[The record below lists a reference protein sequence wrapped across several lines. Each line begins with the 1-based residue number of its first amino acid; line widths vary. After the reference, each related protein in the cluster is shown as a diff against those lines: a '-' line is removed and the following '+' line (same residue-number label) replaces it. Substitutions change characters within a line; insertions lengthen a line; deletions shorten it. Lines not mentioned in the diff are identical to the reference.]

1 MPPLGR
7 LVYVMAKSPAAG
19 RVKTR
24 LCPPLEP
31 RQAAEL
37 AAAFVEDLLASLVRA
52 GDFEV
57 RLALEEHSRE
67 HDSRRDGAI
76 GEEEAL
82 DADTAAAVREAALRL
97 RRLAAANGVRV
108 EGQGEGD
115 LGRRMSLLVDR
126 GLAEGSATVLVGGDV
141 PDLPPATV
149 RAAFEA
155 LERTDAVLAASR
167 DGGYVLVGARRRDEA
182 LFSID
187 AAWSSPDVFS
197 ATCASLTRSR
207 CSFATLPAWE
217 DVDDAPA
224 LGRLAARLDGGGD
237 AVAPATAG
245 LMRRWRREGVR
256 F

>member
-1 MPPLGR
+1 MRR
-7 LVYVMAKSPAAG
+7 LVYVMAKAPVPG

-37 AAAFVEDLLASLVRA
+37 AAAFVEDLLASLAGA
-52 GDFEV
+52 GDFDV
-57 RLALEEHSRE
+57 RLALEE
-67 HDSRRDGAI
+67 DSRASDAGRDGDPGDEGQI
-76 GEEEAL
+76 GTA
-82 DADTAAAVREAALRL
+82 DAAREAALRL
-97 RRLAAANGVRV
+97 RRLAAASSVRV

-126 GLAEGSATVLVGGDV
+126 GLAEGWATVLVGGDV
-141 PDLPPATV
+141 PDLPLATV

-155 LERTDAVLAASR
+155 LERTDVVLAASR
-167 DGGYVLVGARRRDEA
+167 DGGYVLVGARRRHDA

-197 ATCASLTRSR
+197 ATCTSLAKAR
-207 CSFATLPAWE
+207 CSYATLPAWE

-224 LGRLAARLDGGGD
+224 LGRLAGRLDGGGD
-237 AVAPATAG
+237 AVAPATAR